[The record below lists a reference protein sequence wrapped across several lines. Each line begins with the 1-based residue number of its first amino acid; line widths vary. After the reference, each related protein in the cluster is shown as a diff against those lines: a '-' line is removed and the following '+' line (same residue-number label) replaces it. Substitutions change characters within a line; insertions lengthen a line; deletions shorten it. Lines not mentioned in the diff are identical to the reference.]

1 MGVFSTIAA
10 VAAIGGKL
18 IAGRKA
24 KKAGKRANAAQRAM
38 NKLKNKQNK
47 RAFLRQFRQAQAAA
61 LVGGVAAGVDV
72 GSSTVQGVLAGQ
84 ATQAGVAGAEFAES
98 ERLGVEQTRQ
108 INKQASANFAASVF
122 GSVASFA
129 MSAGGGDFLDKV
141 GGAIGFKKPGG

>member
-1 MGVFSTIAA
+1 MGVLSTIAA

-24 KKAGKRANAAQRAM
+24 KKASKAANAAQRAI

-47 RAFLRQFRQAQAAA
+47 RAFLRQFRQAQAEA

-72 GSSTVQGVLAGQ
+72 ESSTVAGVLAGQ
-84 ATQAGVAGAEFAES
+84 RTQARTAVGEFAEG
-98 ERLGVEQTRQ
+98 ERLGDVQTAA
-108 INKQASANFAASVF
+108 INRQASANFAASIF

-129 MSAGGGDFLDKV
+129 MSVGGGDFLDK
-141 GGAIGFKKPGG
+141 IGSKIGLGK

>member
-1 MGVFSTIAA
+1 MAVSTVLA
-10 VAAIGGKL
+10 VAGVAGKM

-24 KKAGKRANAAQRAM
+24 KKAGKRANAAQRAL

-47 RAFLRQFRQAQAAA
+47 RTFLRNFRQAQAQA

-72 GSSTVQGVLAGQ
+72 GSSTTQGVLASQGSQ
-84 ATQAGVAGAEFAES
+84 ARTATAEFAEG
-98 ERLGVEQTRQ
+98 ERLGDVQSAA

-129 MSAGGGDFLDKV
+129 MSAGGGDFLDKL
-141 GGAIGFKKPGG
+141 KPGPK

>member
-1 MGVFSTIAA
+1 MAVLSTIAA
-10 VAAIGGKL
+10 VASIGGKL

-61 LVGGVAAGVDV
+61 LVGGVAAGVDIE
-72 GSSTVQGVLAGQ
+72 SSGIQGTLASQ
-84 ATQAGVAGAEFAES
+84 KTQARVGVAEFAES
-98 ERLGVEQTRQ
+98 ERLGDVQAAA

-129 MSAGGGDFLDKV
+129 MSAGGGDFLNS
-141 GGAIGFKKPGG
+141 IGKAKQPPGTE